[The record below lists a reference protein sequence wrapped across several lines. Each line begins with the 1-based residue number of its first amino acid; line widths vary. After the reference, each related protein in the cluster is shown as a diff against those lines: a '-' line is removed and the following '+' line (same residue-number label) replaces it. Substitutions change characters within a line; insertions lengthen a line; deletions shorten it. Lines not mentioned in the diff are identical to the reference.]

1 MTKAEIKTQVSALID
16 NLPDDDITWDT
27 LIQHIQLF
35 QQLQAAAQ
43 HMPAYKL
50 EGGITLTPEALQRLA
65 QLLQTE

>member
-1 MTKAEIKTQVSALID
+1 MKTKVSALID
-16 NLPDDDITWDT
+16 NLPHDDITWDI

-50 EGGITLTPEALQRLA
+50 EGGITLMPEALQQLA
-65 QLLQTE
+65 ELLQTE